1 MGGSGKATSPANP
14 QRAGNPHNNPPADLD
29 EAAYDAALTA
39 RAEAEAQA
47 RAPVVARLNPAYDRW
62 YDSITLP
69 ESRTLLAY
77 QQAEY
82 RRINGQLRVA
92 SGRPL
97 DTLPSREVDLAVDPA
112 DVARLDAVIARGTL
126 PETVTVYR
134 GMRRSTPVATARQ
147 WVGSTMRDDAFLSTS
162 LSPAVAE
169 DFAYDGAYNGTV
181 YQITVPAGR
190 PAAWLDRHRSRE
202 EAEILLPRSSR
213 FTVTDVSQR
222 AMPGRQG
229 QFFTVIHL
237 TALPA
242 HADR

>member
-1 MGGSGKATSPANP
+1 MMRRSVRGAA
-14 QRAGNPHNNPPADLD
+14 R
-29 EAAYDAALTA
+29 EAAD
-39 RAEAEAQA
+39 
-47 RAPVVARLNPAYDRW
+47 RAPLLDRLNRAYDRW
-62 YDSITLP
+62 YDSISLP

-82 RRINGQLRVA
+82 RRINAQLRVA
-92 SGRPL
+92 ARRPL

-112 DVARLDAVIARGTL
+112 DVQRLDSLTTRTTL

-134 GMRRSTPVATARQ
+134 GFRRSTPPATARA
-147 WVGSTMRDDAFLSTS
+147 WIGSTMRDDGFLSTS

-181 YQITVPAGR
+181 YQITLPAGT
-190 PAAWLDRHRSRE
+190 PAAWVDRHRSRE
-202 EAEILLPRSSR
+202 EAEVLLPRSSR
-213 FTVTDVSQR
+213 FQVTDVSQR

-237 TALPA
+237 TARPPRA
-242 HADR
+242 EA